1 MKYQLSRTVAKVRT
15 STHRKCIDT
24 CTVGHPGEL
33 QSWCVNQHNDK
44 LQKLKGQMSRSNDD
58 PTDER
63 HVETAEKE
71 TAVHHVGHVIVV
83 NCGYVTRV
91 DGDI

>member
-1 MKYQLSRTVAKVRT
+1 
-15 STHRKCIDT
+15 
-24 CTVGHPGEL
+24 
-33 QSWCVNQHNDK
+33 
-44 LQKLKGQMSRSNDD
+44 MSRSNDD